1 MIPRQGALFVLA
13 FAIFAAACLTTA
25 PAEARKYAAIVID
38 AQSGAV
44 LHSRHA
50 DARRYPAS
58 LTKMMTLYMIFEA
71 LEKGQLS
78 LDDRLKISRRAAG
91 QPASK
96 VGLRAGRTIK
106 VRDAILSLV
115 TKSANDVATVVAESL
130 AGTEVKFARQM
141 TKKARQLGMTK
152 TTFRNASGLPH
163 RKQVTTARDMARLS
177 RALLRHFPQY
187 YDYFST
193 RFFQYGGSRFKNHNA
208 LLRSYSGADGIKT
221 GYIRASGFNL
231 AASAERN
238 GRRVIAVVFG
248 GRSARTRNKE
258 MERLLN
264 LGFSRNPR
272 VFVAS
277 PVTLPRR
284 NPLRTAQAPASPP
297 AKPLVSPSVQ
307 TEPAA
312 GRPANI
318 ATGVQLPRRNPFS
331 AQDGEAQAVALNAME
346 PAAPGPAQVAVAGWQ
361 IQVGAYSGFAQAHAA
376 AVQAAERL
384 TDDTRFRGIF
394 VDSDGHREIYRARLV
409 GFQEMYQA
417 AQACAELRRR
427 AFDCFVTRDDEG

>member
-1 MIPRQGALFVLA
+1 MISRRSGLFALACALF
-13 FAIFAAACLTTA
+13 AATCLTAA

-38 AQSGAV
+38 AQNGSV

-58 LTKMMTLYMIFEA
+58 LTKMMTLYMVFEA
-71 LEKGQLS
+71 LEKGRLS

-115 TKSANDVATVVAESL
+115 TKSANDVATVVAEGL
-130 AGTEVKFARQM
+130 AGTEVEFARQM
-141 TKKARQLGMTK
+141 TKKARQLGMSSTA
-152 TTFRNASGLPH
+152 FRNASGLPH

-238 GRRVIAVVFG
+238 GRRVIAIVFG
-248 GRSARTRNKE
+248 GRTARTRNKE
-258 MERLLN
+258 VERLLN
-264 LGFSRNPR
+264 IGFSRNPR

-277 PVTLPRR
+277 PVVLPRR
-284 NPLRTAQAPASPP
+284 NPLRTAQAPTTNPP
-297 AKPLVSPSVQ
+297 VGSAIQ
-307 TEPAA
+307 AEPAA

-318 ATGVQLPRRNPFS
+318 ATGIQLPRRNPFFQ
-331 AQDGEAQAVALNAME
+331 QDGEAQAVALNSME
-346 PAAPGPAQVAVAGWQ
+346 PAAPGPAQMVIEGWQ
-361 IQVGAYSGFAQAHAA
+361 VQVGAYSGFAQAHAA

-384 TDDTRFRGIF
+384 TDDARFRGIF
-394 VDSDGHREIYRARLV
+394 VDSDGQREIYRARLV
-409 GFQEMYQA
+409 GFEEMYQA

>member
-1 MIPRQGALFVLA
+1 MISRRGAFLVLA
-13 FAIFAAACLTTA
+13 WAVFAAACLTTA

-38 AQSGAV
+38 AQNGSV

-58 LTKMMTLYMIFEA
+58 LTKMMTLYMVFEA
-71 LEKGQLS
+71 LEKGRIS
-78 LDDRLKISRRAAG
+78 LDDGMKISRRAAG

-115 TKSANDVATVVAESL
+115 TKSANDVATVVAENL
-130 AGTEVKFARQM
+130 AGTEVEFARQM

-177 RALLRHFPQY
+177 RALLRHYPQY

-193 RFFQYGGSRFKNHNA
+193 RFFQYAGRRFKNHNA
-208 LLRSYSGADGIKT
+208 LLRSYGGTDGIKT

-258 MERLLN
+258 VERLLN
-264 LGFSRNPR
+264 IGFSRNPR

-277 PVTLPRR
+277 PVKLPRR
-284 NPLRTAQAPASPP
+284 NPLRTVQAP
-297 AKPLVSPSVQ
+297 LRPSVQ
-307 TEPAA
+307 AEPAA
-312 GRPANI
+312 GPPANI
-318 ATGVQLPRRNPFS
+318 ATGIKLPRRNPFFS
-331 AQDGEAQAVALNAME
+331 RGGEAQAVALSSME
-346 PAAPGPAQVAVAGWQ
+346 PAAPGPAQAAVAGWQ
-361 IQVGAYSGFAQAHAA
+361 VQVGAYSGFAQAHAA

-394 VDSDGHREIYRARLV
+394 VDSDGQREIYRARLV